1 MNVIDKLVQKINKN
15 EVENKV
21 ETLVLNF
28 SFFFFKKKECFIDPP
43 SHISRRANL
52 ISI

>member
-28 SFFFFKKKECFIDPP
+28 SFFFFKKKKN
-43 SHISRRANL
+43 ALL
-52 ISI
+52 IPLLIFQEELI

>member
-1 MNVIDKLVQKINKN
+1 MYVIDKLVQKINKN

-28 SFFFFKKKECFIDPP
+28 SLKKKKKCFIDPP